1 MTQINTR
8 IVLRNDTAANW
19 TDVNPVLYEGEMGV
33 ETDTGL
39 FKFGKVKSVEGDV
52 ITYYNWNDLDYA
64 NDLSKIDL
72 TTVTNNVQVV
82 DGTVNDL
89 EDGKVVGDM
98 AIVRTIIYQEAKKNA
113 NGEEET
119 DENGNVIYINQKYSY
134 TAYVWN
140 GTAWEAMDGN
150 YDANNVYFKDD
161 ITLAGSYTAVGNV
174 TKSSNAATG
183 TLSAAGKSLAQVMQ
197 SIFTKEL
204 YPATGSNINKPTISL
219 SGDADA
225 TGEVGSG
232 YTLPTV
238 TVKVDDVGA
247 YSYGPATGIKFEA
260 GKLTI
265 AQGSVSTSTNK
276 QSNASDFVAGS
287 TLSLQASDTSTLY
300 TDSAKSYEFNASG
313 TYTTGAAPKTNLG
326 TVLDNNDDTSTWTYR
341 IPSGTA
347 SATKRTIKRTGYRNM
362 FAGGTTAANVNSAV
376 IRGFEAKKN
385 SKPTT
390 EGAALEFT
398 AAGGTTKVICA
409 FPNGWT
415 GTPYFEMFGLAWAEN
430 TNFAAKANV
439 DVADARGT
447 NEDGTLN
454 GPMAYKVYAWELETP
469 LEAETTKFRVYF
481 K

>member
-1 MTQINTR
+1 MGQINTR
-8 IVLRNDTAANW
+8 IVLRNDTKANW
-19 TDVNPVLYEGEMGV
+19 DAVKDTATLKPGEFGV

-39 FKFGKVKSVEGDV
+39 FKIGKEKSEGV
-52 ITYYNWNDLDYA
+52 LCTWAELEYA
-64 NDLSKIDL
+64 NDIPEVDLS
-72 TTVTNNVQVV
+72 TVTNAVQVV
-82 DGTVNDL
+82 DGTVDDL
-89 EDGKVVGDM
+89 EPGKVVGDM
-98 AIVRTIIYQEAKKNA
+98 AICRAVI
-113 NGEEET
+113 
-119 DENGNVIYINQKYSY
+119 NGNIKSH

-150 YDANNVYFKDD
+150 YDATNVYFKND

-183 TLSAAGKSLAQVMQ
+183 TLAAAGKSLDQVMQ

-219 SGDADA
+219 SGDSN
-225 TGEVGSG
+225 TSGEVGSS

-247 YSYGPATGIKFEA
+247 YSYGPATGIKFTA
-260 GKLTI
+260 GSLTI
-265 AQGSVSTSTNK
+265 AQGAVASSTNK
-276 QSNASDFVAGS
+276 KSNESDFVANS
-287 TLSLQASDTSTLY
+287 TMSLQATDSATLY
-300 TDSAKSYEFNASG
+300 TDAEKSYTFNASG
-313 TYTTGAAPKTNLG
+313 SYTQGAAPKTNLG
-326 TVLDNNDDTSTWTYR
+326 TELDTDDSTAEAIAQWTYR
-341 IPSGTA
+341 IPAGTA
-347 SATKRTIKRTGYRNM
+347 TATARTIKRTGYRNM
-362 FAGGTTAANVNSAV
+362 FCGGTTVATLDSAT
-376 IRGFEAKKN
+376 IRDFTAKKN

-390 EGAALEFT
+390 EATALEFT
-398 AAGGTTKVICA
+398 AAGGSTKVVCA

-430 TNFAAKANV
+430 SNFAARANV
-439 DVADARGT
+439 NVADARGT

-454 GPMAYKVYAWELETP
+454 GAMAYKVYSWELETP

>member
-1 MTQINTR
+1 MTQTIDTR
-8 IVLRNDTAANW
+8 IVLRNDTAAAW
-19 TDVNPVLYEGEMGV
+19 EAVKDTATLMIGETGV

-39 FKFGKVKSVEGDV
+39 FKIGRQKKDADGNLLFEADGVTPVLCTWAE
-52 ITYYNWNDLDYA
+52 LDYA
-64 NDLSKIDL
+64 NNHS
-72 TTVTNNVQVV
+72 NNVQVV
-82 DGTVNDL
+82 DGTVEDL

-98 AIVRTIIYQEAKKNA
+98 AIVRTVI
-113 NGEEET
+113 
-119 DENGNVIYINQKYSY
+119 NGNIKSH

-140 GTAWEAMDGN
+140 GTAWAAMDGN
-150 YDANNVYFKDD
+150 YDANNVYFKED
-161 ITLAGSYTAVGNV
+161 ITLAGSYTQVGNV

-183 TLSAAGKSLAQVMQ
+183 SLSAAGKSLSQVMQ

-225 TGEVGSG
+225 SGEVGTS

-247 YSYGPATGIKFEA
+247 YSYGPATGIKFTT
-260 GKLTI
+260 GNLTI
-265 AQGSVSTSTNK
+265 AQGAVSTSTNK
-276 QSNASDFVAGS
+276 KSNTSDFVVGS
-287 TLSLQASDTSTLY
+287 TMSLQATDSSTLY

-313 TYTTGAAPKTNLG
+313 SYTQGAAPTTNLG
-326 TVLDNNDDTSTWTYR
+326 TALDTDDSSEEAIAKWTYR
-341 IPSGTA
+341 IPAGST
-347 SATKRTIKRTGYRNM
+347 SATKRTIKRSGYRYM
-362 FAGGTTAANVNSAV
+362 FAGGTTATSVDSAV

-390 EGAALEFT
+390 ESAALEFT

-409 FPNGWT
+409 YPNGWT

-430 TNFAAKANV
+430 SNFKAKNNIN
-439 DVADARGT
+439 VADARGT

>member
-1 MTQINTR
+1 MAQINTR

-19 TDVNPVLYEGEMGV
+19 EAVKDTATLMVGEMGI

-39 FKFGKVKSVEGDV
+39 FKIGKEKSEGV
-52 ITYYNWNDLDYA
+52 LCTWAELEYA
-64 NDLSKIDL
+64 NDIPEIDL
-72 TTVTNNVQVV
+72 SEVTNEVKIA
-82 DGTVNDL
+82 TTFEDL
-89 EDGKVVGDM
+89 GNGKVVGDM
-98 AIVRTIIYQEAKKNA
+98 GIVKAAVYENADDATKN
-113 NGEEET
+113 
-119 DENGNVIYINQKYSY
+119 KYSY

-140 GTAWEAMDGN
+140 GEAWEAMDGN
-150 YDANNVYFKDD
+150 YDANNVYFKED
-161 ITLAGSYTAVGNV
+161 ITLAGSYTQVGNV

-183 TLSAAGKSLAQVMQ
+183 SLSAAGKSLSQVMQ

-225 TGEVGSG
+225 SGEVGTSF
-232 YTLPTV
+232 TLPTV

-247 YSYGPATGIKFEA
+247 YTYGPATGIKFTT
-260 GKLTI
+260 GNLTI
-265 AQGSVSTSTNK
+265 AQGAVSTSTNK
-276 QSNASDFVAGS
+276 KSNGSDFVANS
-287 TLSLQASDTSTLY
+287 TMSLQATDSSTLY

-313 TYTTGAAPKTNLG
+313 SYTQGAAPTTNLG
-326 TVLDNNDDTSTWTYR
+326 TALDTDDSSAEAIAKWTYR
-341 IPSGTA
+341 IPAGSTT
-347 SATKRTIKRTGYRNM
+347 ATKRTIKRTGYRYM
-362 FAGGTTAANVNSAV
+362 FAGGTTAATVDSAV
-376 IRGFEAKKN
+376 IRGFSAKKN

-390 EGAALEFT
+390 ESAALEFT

-409 FPNGWT
+409 FPNSWT

-430 TNFAAKANV
+430 TNFKAKANV
-439 DVADARGT
+439 NVADARGT

-454 GPMAYKVYAWELETP
+454 GAMAYKVYAWELETP